1 MNIEKLN
8 IIDNFF
14 SHASSSSWYN
24 SPKNFLWDRD
34 TILDDNQIV
43 VITDLTLVEKLPNK
57 KVYGWLV
64 ESPLVTPQYYE
75 YAKNN
80 FNLFEGIF
88 TFDVELLNISEKFV
102 LIPLGGC
109 WINENERFI
118 TEKNKLISMIYSNKK
133 HLVGHKLRHD
143 ISNQING
150 IDFYGSGYK
159 PIINKSEALKE
170 YMFSITIEN
179 CKKDFYFSEKLIDCF
194 ITGTI
199 PIYWGCPSIGNF
211 FNEKGIIVFNNIDDL
226 KDILKDI
233 DKKYYDERKKY
244 ILENYEICK
253 NYLVADDIIFEK
265 LTYGK

>member
-1 MNIEKLN
+1 MEKLN
-8 IIDNFF
+8 IIDDFF

-24 SPKNFLWDRD
+24 LPKNFLWDRD
-34 TILDDNQIV
+34 TILDDGDVV
-43 VITDLTLVEKLPNK
+43 VITDLPLVDRLQNK
-57 KVYGWLV
+57 KVYGWLI
-64 ESPLVTPQYYE
+64 ESPLITPHLYE

-80 FNLFEGIF
+80 FNKFESIF
-88 TFDVELLNISEKFV
+88 TFDKELLNISEKFV

-150 IDFYGSGYK
+150 IDLYGSGYK
-159 PIINKSEALKE
+159 PIINKYEALKE

-211 FNEKGIIVFNNIDDL
+211 FNEKGIIVFNSIDDL

-244 ILENYEICK
+244 ILENYQISK

-265 LTYGK
+265 LRYGK